1 MLWIAYTSFRVE
13 SSIFGESVLSP
24 ANEYTLQNY
33 ETVLSVTN
41 FPRYFL
47 NSLEIGLTV
56 TALSL
61 FVSIIGAYGLSRFDV
76 KGKNAL
82 IIGIFSTQMFPQ
94 VLLMIPIYLVIVAL
108 SMLNRVIGVVL
119 GQMILI
125 LPFQIW
131 MLKGYFDGLPPEIDD
146 AAQIDGTNIAQRL
159 LLVILPVASPGVAV
173 AAFYSFVVS
182 WGDYLI
188 VSVRAKGADGRGV
201 ALVGDPSPFRPA
213 VAQPGVGRR
222 LAAPRVAAA
231 VDAARR
237 LLPLRRAGQA
247 HRRPAPLACPFAER
261 QRIVPRHH
269 HHRVVWLAAHVA
281 ALAERAPP
289 IAVQAG
295 DGLGIAQRAGV
306 IAERAPRPGCAA
318 PPGGIG
324 EGRVLRDSHR
334 V

>member
-1 MLWIAYTSFRVE
+1 MKTQSGIRVRTAVLSYLVVLISLIFFIAPMLWIVYTSFRVE

-108 SMLNRVIGVVL
+108 GMLNRVIGVVL

-159 LLVILPVASPGVAV
+159 LLVILPVASPGIAV

-188 VSVRAKGADGRGV
+188 VSVVSQGNATATVTLAIQRLTASL
-201 ALVGDPSPFRPA
+201 LVRWG
-213 VAQPGVGRR
+213 Q
-222 LAAPRVAAA
+222 VAAIT
-231 VDAARR
+231 V
-237 LLPLRRAGQA
+237 
-247 HRRPAPLACPFAER
+247 LA
-261 QRIVPRHH
+261 IVPTI
-269 HHRVVWLAAHVA
+269 VLFSF
-281 ALAERAPP
+281 
-289 IAVQAG
+289 VQGRLVEGLTAG
-295 DGLGIAQRAGV
+295 AIK
-306 IAERAPRPGCAA
+306 
-318 PPGGIG
+318 
-324 EGRVLRDSHR
+324 EG
-334 V
+334 

>member
-1 MLWIAYTSFRVE
+1 MKTRSGTRVRTAVLSYLVVVISLIFFVGPMLWIAYTSFRVE
-13 SSIFGESVLSP
+13 SSIFGETVLSP
-24 ANEYTLQNY
+24 ASEYTLQNY
-33 ETVLSVTN
+33 QTVLSVTN

-47 NSLEIGLTV
+47 NSLQIGLTV

-82 IIGIFSTQMFPQ
+82 IISIFSTQMFPQ

-108 SMLNRVIGVVL
+108 GLLNRVIGVVL

-159 LLVILPVASPGVAV
+159 LLVILPVASPGIAV

-188 VSVRAKGADGRGV
+188 VSVVSQGNATATVTLAIQRLTASL
-201 ALVGDPSPFRPA
+201 LVRWG
-213 VAQPGVGRR
+213 Q
-222 LAAPRVAAA
+222 VAAIT
-231 VDAARR
+231 V
-237 LLPLRRAGQA
+237 
-247 HRRPAPLACPFAER
+247 LA
-261 QRIVPRHH
+261 IVPTI
-269 HHRVVWLAAHVA
+269 L
-281 ALAERAPP
+281 LFSF
-289 IAVQAG
+289 VQGRLVEGLTAG
-295 DGLGIAQRAGV
+295 AIK
-306 IAERAPRPGCAA
+306 
-318 PPGGIG
+318 
-324 EGRVLRDSHR
+324 EG
-334 V
+334 